1 MATLGK
7 ELIPEEN
14 GLLNQVDD
22 LNARSEELTEVSSFH
37 NGCPNGT
44 GRPILNV
51 PRNGGEVGNDVN
63 IVFDLADDGVEALVT
78 EIGGHGFARG
88 GGGSPKMVLVVFV
101 VDRLE
106 EASQVR
112 QNKLLVM

>member
-1 MATLGK
+1 MLWLATLGK

-14 GLLNQVDD
+14 VLPNQVDD

-37 NGCPNGT
+37 NGCPNGM

-78 EIGGHGFARG
+78 EIGGHGCARG
-88 GGGSPKMVLVVFV
+88 GGGSRRCSCGVCCC
-101 VDRLE
+101 
-106 EASQVR
+106 
-112 QNKLLVM
+112 